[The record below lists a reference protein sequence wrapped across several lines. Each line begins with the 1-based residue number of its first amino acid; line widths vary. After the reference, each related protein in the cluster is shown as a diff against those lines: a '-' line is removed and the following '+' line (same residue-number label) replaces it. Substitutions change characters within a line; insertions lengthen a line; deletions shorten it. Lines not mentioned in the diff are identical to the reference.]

1 MKKVKLKGI
10 VFSGNGEGKKYLEL
24 PWVKRQIEEKLG
36 FIPYL
41 GTLNL
46 LLSKENAER
55 RKLLE
60 KVGLIKICPVNSYCS
75 GILHK
80 AHIGTLECA
89 IVIPEVSYYP
99 KNYLEIIASNYL
111 RAKLK
116 LKDGDEVM
124 VVADLLVYG

>member
-1 MKKVKLKGI
+1 MKKVKLTGT
-10 VFSGNGEGKKYLEL
+10 VFSGTGEGKKYLEL
-24 PWVKRQIEEKLG
+24 PWVKRQVEEKLG
-36 FIPYL
+36 FIPYI
-41 GTLNL
+41 GTLNI

-60 KVGLIKICPVNSYCS
+60 TVGAMRICPVKGYCS

-89 IVIPEVSYYP
+89 IVIPEVKSYP
-99 KNYLEIIASNYL
+99 KNYLEVIAAAYL

-116 LKDGDEVM
+116 LKDGEEVI
-124 VVADLLVYG
+124 VIADL